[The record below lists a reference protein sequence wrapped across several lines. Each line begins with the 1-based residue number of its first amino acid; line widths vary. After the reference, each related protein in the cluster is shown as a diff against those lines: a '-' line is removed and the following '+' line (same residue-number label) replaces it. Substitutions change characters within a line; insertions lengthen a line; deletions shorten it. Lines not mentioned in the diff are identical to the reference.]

1 MFSTSHGVQR
11 CPRSDCPRRCEPAEG
26 GNPTGRDR
34 SVATERPREGAI
46 ATEQPNDKHPAWLC
60 VALWVAF
67 FSLFTHR
74 HLHFP
79 LFFTHRHL
87 HFPLFFTY
95 RDFLT
100 LSLCA
105 YIYSSSRAEGEAHCN
120 VRRRRSD
127 ATTTTSTEDE
137 ERCDEDDVNG
147 GRGAMRRGRRQEEEE
162 ERCDDDDVNGGR
174 GAMRR
179 GRRQRRTRSDATRT
193 TSRGGGG
200 AMRRRRR
207 QDDGT
212 NKGTDSHSSLSLPF
226 SPIAVVTLDVE
237 QIDTFHSSNRIHSPS
252 YTLPLP
258 LDTECTPN
266 VDTLA

>member
-137 ERCDEDDVNG
+137 ERCDEDDVK
-147 GRGAMRRGRRQEEEE
+147 RRRRSDATTTTSTEDE
-162 ERCDDDDVNGGR
+162 ERCDEDDVK
-174 GAMRR
+174 RR
-179 GRRQRRTRSDATRT
+179 RRSDATTT
-193 TSRGGGG
+193 TSR
-200 AMRRRRR
+200 RRHKQRDRLAL
-207 QDDGT
+207 
-212 NKGTDSHSSLSLPF
+212 K
-226 SPIAVVTLDVE
+226 PIPSIFAYRCSY
-237 QIDTFHSSNRIHSPS
+237 IRCRANRYVP
-252 YTLPLP
+252 
-258 LDTECTPN
+258 
-266 VDTLA
+266 